1 MIERAGFRL
10 GIEVLEALGHAGQ
23 AEFVE
28 QIKRWVKQHLWMSFQ
43 WK

>member
-1 MIERAGFRL
+1 MIERAGFGL

-28 QIKRWVKQHLWMSFQ
+28 QIKRWVK
-43 WK
+43 